1 MNLRK
6 CNMTAF
12 IGGVGET
19 TLHFRKEILG
29 CHYLYVCCSHKNGPK
44 HFERIINMVA
54 IWQWSCLQPLCVC
67 VPAHVWNLANSNSE
81 LVTSSQMAFSF
92 LLL

>member
-12 IGGVGET
+12 IGGVGER